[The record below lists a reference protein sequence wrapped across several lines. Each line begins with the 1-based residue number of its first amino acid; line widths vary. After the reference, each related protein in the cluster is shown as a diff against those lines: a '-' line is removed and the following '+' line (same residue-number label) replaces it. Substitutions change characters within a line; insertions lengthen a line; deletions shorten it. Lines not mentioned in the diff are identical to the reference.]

1 MALTIILTILAFWM
15 LAKTSEANRQKKA
28 AARRQAEIERIAAEQ
43 RRMRDE
49 QKRQA
54 REQAERD
61 RAFLRLQREQERQ
74 AREQERQAE
83 ILRTHDERIEKLE
96 HRIEQAE
103 EDILQWENQRQQL
116 MDYQEY
122 LERERDACVG
132 GSSHWHKWNNKC
144 ITNNNKVYALDT
156 RIRKAY
162 YTKEEAQRKIESE
175 AA

>member
-1 MALTIILTILAFWM
+1 MALTIILTVLAFWM
-15 LAKTSEANRQKKA
+15 LAKTSEANQRKRA

-43 RRMRDE
+43 RRIRDE

-54 REQAERD
+54 REQVERD
-61 RAFLRLQREQERQ
+61 KAFLRLQREQERQ
-74 AREQERQAE
+74 AKEQERQAE
-83 ILRTHDERIEKLE
+83 ILRKHDEQIEKLT

-103 EDILQWENQRQQL
+103 EDILQWENQREQL
-116 MDYQEY
+116 IDYQIY
-122 LERERDACVG
+122 LERERDACIG

-162 YTKEEAQRKIESE
+162 YTKEESQRKIEE
-175 AA
+175 VA